1 VKRLKGRQEQ
11 MGMPYWE
18 MVFVYGCVVEAA
30 VFIAFGTDNE
40 LVGGGVYFGL
50 LAVIVGLRAERT

>member
-1 VKRLKGRQEQ
+1 